1 MKLGF
6 VILVCLVGW
15 VIIKKVLTKIN
26 ELIDVVN
33 ELKARVSTLEEQA
46 HPTAEP
52 IKIPCKRKLI
62 EITFEDG
69 WCKEKEIEFITDDD
83 IICKYLQER

>member
-1 MKLGF
+1 MS
-6 VILVCLVGW
+6 
-15 VIIKKVLTKIN
+15 
-26 ELIDVVN
+26 ELIDVIN

-46 HPTAEP
+46 CLTTKP

-69 WCKEKEIEFITDDD
+69 WYKEKEIEFITDDN